1 MPWLAPIPA
10 NLLLPAEVPVAKRW
24 SRWRCST
31 RYMKKTAEAFR
42 QEIDDMSP
50 LDGFVW
56 QPYQAVPLVD
66 GLDAHVDL
74 VRYIGPILSFE
85 CVEWHNVD
93 RVMQQLGYWQ
103 PKPLRPVEVTKDHC
117 KTLRGRQNHDWT
129 DRANRL
135 MEAEIPA
142 YAAPQDDYMDWF
154 RGIANQWLMLSGRV
168 QGDAYMAEV
177 PEEELAEVP
186 SQPHEQQ
193 YPGFQPNFQPYE
205 QQYPGFQPNFQPW
218 PPWQPQTAQYGTTDD
233 MQQLRLIE
241 NFLMRTTPPEQ
252 SRASTDCV
260 PQVRLA
266 PTHSSGS
273 SWSSAG
279 VIPNP
284 PEISHHPVDLNTHQ
298 IPLDPADAV
307 DEVQSDTRD
316 EGPSGAG
323 PGVEER
329 YNLRD
334 KDIRKAPKKYSPSP
348 FQKLKNFTG
357 FGKKK

>member
-1 MPWLAPIPA
+1 M
-10 NLLLPAEVPVAKRW
+10 R
-24 SRWRCST
+24 
-31 RYMKKTAEAFR
+31 
-42 QEIDDMSP
+42 
-50 LDGFVW
+50 
-56 QPYQAVPLVD
+56 
-66 GLDAHVDL
+66 
-74 VRYIGPILSFE
+74 
-85 CVEWHNVD
+85 
-93 RVMQQLGYWQ
+93 QLGYWQ
-103 PKPLRPVEVTKDHC
+103 PKPLRPVEVTRDHC
-117 KTLRGRQNHDWT
+117 KTLRGRQNHDWVNLHGQYVLQWT
-129 DRANRL
+129 NRANRL
-135 MEAEIPA
+135 MEAEILA

-154 RGIANQWLMLSGRV
+154 RGIANHWLRLSGRV
-168 QGDAYMAEV
+168 QRDAYMPEV
-177 PEEELAEVP
+177 PEEEPAE
-186 SQPHEQQ
+186 
-193 YPGFQPNFQPYE
+193 
-205 QQYPGFQPNFQPW
+205 YPGFQPNFQPW

-241 NFLMRTTPPEQ
+241 NFLMRMTPPEQ

-260 PQVRLA
+260 PQVRPA

-279 VIPNP
+279 VIPNS
-284 PEISHHPVDLNTHQ
+284 PEISHHPFDLNTHQ

-307 DEVQSDTRD
+307 DEAQSNTRD

-348 FQKLKNFTG
+348 FQKIKNFTG

>member
-1 MPWLAPIPA
+1 
-10 NLLLPAEVPVAKRW
+10 
-24 SRWRCST
+24 
-31 RYMKKTAEAFR
+31 
-42 QEIDDMSP
+42 MSP

-56 QPYQAVPLVD
+56 QPYEAVPLVD

-74 VRYIGPILSFE
+74 VRYVGPILSFE

-93 RVMQQLGYWQ
+93 QVMRQLGYWQ
-103 PKPLRPVEVTKDHC
+103 PKPLQPVEVTRDHC
-117 KTLRGRQNHDWT
+117 KTLWGRQNHDWVNLHG
-129 DRANRL
+129 RGFAN
-135 MEAEIPA
+135 
-142 YAAPQDDYMDWF
+142 Y
-154 RGIANQWLMLSGRV
+154 WLRLSGRV
-168 QGDAYMAEV
+168 QGDAYMPKVPKEEPAEV
-177 PEEELAEVP
+177 PF
-186 SQPHEQQ
+186 QPHEV
-193 YPGFQPNFQPYE
+193 PNFQSYE
-205 QQYPGFQPNFQPW
+205 QHYPGFQPNFQPW
-218 PPWQPQTAQYGTTDD
+218 PPQAAQFGTADD
-233 MQQLRLIE
+233 MQQLRLID

-260 PQVRLA
+260 PQVRPA

-284 PEISHHPVDLNTHQ
+284 PEICHHQVDLNTHQ

-307 DEVQSDTRD
+307 DEAQSDTRD

-334 KDIRKAPKKYSPSP
+334 KDNRKAPKKYSPSP
-348 FQKLKNFTG
+348 FQKIKNFAG
-357 FGKKK
+357 FGKKKSSPPKCNFLIHA